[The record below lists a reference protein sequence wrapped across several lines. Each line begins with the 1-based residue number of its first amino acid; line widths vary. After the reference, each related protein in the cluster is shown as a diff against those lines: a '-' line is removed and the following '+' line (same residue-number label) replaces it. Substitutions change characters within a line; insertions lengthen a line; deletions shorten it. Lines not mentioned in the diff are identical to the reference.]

1 MDFDRDVEFGVADR
15 GNIATIVVLKPS
27 RIVAMADDPA
37 RLVVGNTHL
46 LYNPK
51 RGEIKLQQLQ
61 RLLGTMHE
69 MLKDL
74 QGRTSA
80 ARRANLL
87 SLEGSGDLEVEEQL
101 RPSALICGDFNST
114 PDSAVYEWMR
124 GALSGMALTAL
135 DRRLLSG
142 QVDPTTMRNY
152 YETQYTTDGHQ
163 GAGTS
168 TGVFKHAYTAQADGW
183 VDAVTADGL
192 VYQHHLETGEVRQVP
207 HTALE
212 LTEQI
217 AKRPRH
223 NGVEADQGDVEDLGQ
238 QQLQPE
244 QDLHINFTDPNPL
257 PDLRSCYAQPH
268 PCAPGAPGEPA
279 FTTFHSKSH
288 STVDYIWHDRTL
300 TTEQVLEMQPK
311 HVLERYHGLPSKTW
325 SSDHMSLVA
334 DLSFAPYTDIA
345 SEATAASNG
354 ERAERASMQPSIEA
368 VCMQLR

>member
-1 MDFDRDVEFGVADR
+1 MLDFDRDVEFGVADR

-27 RIVAMADDPA
+27 RAIAMANDPA

-51 RGEIKLQQLQ
+51 RGDIKLQQLQ

-74 QGRTSA
+74 QGKTSA
-80 ARRANLL
+80 AGRANLL
-87 SLEGSGDLEVEEQL
+87 SLEPSGKIEADEQL
-101 RPSALICGDFNST
+101 HPSALICGDFNST
-114 PDSAVYEWMR
+114 PDSAVYEWMK
-124 GALSGMALTAL
+124 GALSGMELTAL

-142 QVDPTTMRNY
+142 QVDPTTMKNY
-152 YETQYTTDGHQ
+152 CETPYTTDGHQ

-168 TGVFKHAYTAQADGW
+168 TGVFKHASTADVEGW
-183 VDAVTADGL
+183 VDAVTADGGL

-207 HTALE
+207 HATSE
-212 LTEQI
+212 LTEQT

-223 NGVEADQGDVEDLGQ
+223 NDDEADQGGVEDLGR
-238 QQLQPE
+238 QQLQLE
-244 QDLHINFTDPNPL
+244 QDLHVNFTDPNPL
-257 PDLRSCYAQPH
+257 PGLRSCYAHPH
-268 PCAPGAPGEPA
+268 PSAPGAPGEPA

-300 TTEQVLEMQPK
+300 ATEKVLEMQPK
-311 HVLERYHGLPSKTW
+311 HVLERYHGLPSKMW

-334 DLSFAPYTDIA
+334 DLSFVPCTDMA
-345 SEATAASNG
+345 SEATGASNCD
-354 ERAERASMQPSIEA
+354 RASILPSIEA